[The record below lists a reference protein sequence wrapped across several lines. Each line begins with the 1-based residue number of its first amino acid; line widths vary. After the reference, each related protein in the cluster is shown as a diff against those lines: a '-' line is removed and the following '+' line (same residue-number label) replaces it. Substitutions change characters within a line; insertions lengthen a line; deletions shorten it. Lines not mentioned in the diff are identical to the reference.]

1 MSKLTKLEETMS
13 NNGPSRRNFL
23 RGAAAST
30 ALVAGTAAQA
40 GTPDPLITE
49 VQPWASGL
57 GDGVDATPYG
67 LPIEHE
73 ADVIR
78 RNVEWLTADTI
89 SSINFTPI
97 HALDGTITPQGC
109 AFERHHS
116 GAIELTKSDYRL
128 MINGLVDRPLVFSY
142 ADLERFPRE
151 NHVYFCEC
159 AANTGMEW
167 AGAQLNGAQ
176 FTHGMMG
183 ADASSNGRSI
193 PMEKALDDVL
203 VAFKA
208 NGEALRKEHGYPVR
222 LVVPGWEGNMWVK
235 WIRRIEVMDGPVESR
250 EETSK
255 YTDTLEDGTSRKWTW
270 EMDAKSVV
278 TSPSPQ
284 SPITHGRGPLVITG
298 LAWSGRGSIT
308 RVDVSKDGGMTW
320 ETARL
325 AKPGEKMA
333 LTRFYLACHGDFAEG
348 VDNWPKLAGG
358 WDTLAD
364 KDPLKTVGSYWP
376 HLSTAWDYIY
386 RSMPF
391 GDAQSLEPDEVYAMV
406 AYILYSNDLVD
417 DDFVLSDENFAEFE
431 MPNAAGFIIDD
442 RVETEFSQWVGE
454 PCMENCKDAVE
465 VTMRAMVLD
474 VTPEEE
480 GAEPAA
486 AAVAEVEPAPVV
498 EVVEVAAVDPE
509 LVKAGEKVFKKCKSC
524 HQLGEGAK
532 RPLPP
537 TSRASLNETTSL
549 SPCCSGRALCGWGG
563 MGGPNWRCG
572 CRGQGVL

>member
-1 MSKLTKLEETMS
+1 MSESFKDKTTT
-13 NNGPSRRNFL
+13 RRSFL
-23 RGAAAST
+23 RGAAAAGAG
-30 ALVAGTAAQA
+30 ALAVGTAKA

-49 VQPWASGL
+49 VQPWAQGL
-57 GDGVDATPYG
+57 GDGVDVNPYG
-67 LPIEHE
+67 LPIEFE
-73 ADVIR
+73 KDVVR

-128 MINGLVDRPLVFSY
+128 MINGLVDQSLVFSY

-176 FTHGMMG
+176 FTHGMIHNMEYTGVPLRTLLEEAGYQTEGKWVYIEG

-222 LVVPGWEGNMWVK
+222 LVVPGWEGNLWVK
-235 WIRRIEVMDGPVESR
+235 WLRRIEVMDAPVESR

-284 SPITHGRGPLVITG
+284 SPITHGKGPLVITG
-298 LAWSGRGSIT
+298 LAWSGRGAIS
-308 RVDVSKDGGMTW
+308 RVDVSRDGGKTW

-333 LTRFYLACHGDFAEG
+333 LTRFYLDVDWDGEEMFLQSRAMDETGYVQPTKTQLREVRGLNSIYHNNCIQTWWVRANGEAE
-348 VDNWPKLAGG
+348 N
-358 WDTLAD
+358 
-364 KDPLKTVGSYWP
+364 
-376 HLSTAWDYIY
+376 
-386 RSMPF
+386 
-391 GDAQSLEPDEVYAMV
+391 
-406 AYILYSNDLVD
+406 
-417 DDFVLSDENFAEFE
+417 
-431 MPNAAGFIIDD
+431 
-442 RVETEFSQWVGE
+442 
-454 PCMENCKDAVE
+454 VE
-465 VTMRAMVLD
+465 V
-474 VTPEEE
+474 
-480 GAEPAA
+480 
-486 AAVAEVEPAPVV
+486 
-498 EVVEVAAVDPE
+498 
-509 LVKAGEKVFKKCKSC
+509 S
-524 HQLGEGAK
+524 
-532 RPLPP
+532 
-537 TSRASLNETTSL
+537 
-549 SPCCSGRALCGWGG
+549 
-563 MGGPNWRCG
+563 
-572 CRGQGVL
+572 